1 MGENLAET
9 FNDVFMFGFHHRRGG
24 LLFRKNIVKIVTGR
38 VVRQSNAVCPA
49 LDTE

>member
-9 FNDVFMFGFHHRRGG
+9 FNDVFMFGLHLSRGV
-24 LLFRKNIVKIVTGR
+24 LLLRINSVKIVTGR